1 MPYEGEFA
9 KYRSIRRL
17 VENERV
23 KNLVN
28 RARIQDHSSNES
40 TLPMLK
46 ASEIPAS
53 EWDPE
58 FVIAIDGSHQETFV
72 ETGYPGAEVGYVTT
86 AAVVI
91 DMAKIKELDPQ
102 RPVNPKSFRETEK
115 VGSIDSAFPG
125 CNIVI
130 DSETSAKRSLRRM
143 LFETFNEIRLF
154 EKGETL
160 LETYEALLEHK
171 PEGKEPDCPYSAEG
185 DCQLAEPD
193 NKYHRENGE
202 YTCQCP
208 RANTLYSTD
217 ALRVHE
223 RMVPDSANGEMF
235 GEIMQVLERIVVI
248 HILRAFKQQDA
259 LWLLKDTGIVID
271 GQLAVFGSPAW
282 LHSAIREELYSI
294 NKAAKS
300 AMGQDLLIIGIE
312 KSGTFVNHFER
323 IDQNKHGGQG
333 KFPPQT
339 VSLLTDEYIKKNII
353 FSDSTKAYGTDTHFG
368 RKLFYKTASGARLV
382 ASLPFLDNSHSDMTC
397 ANPNQ
402 YPRLAEA
409 LSLLDQLVSSRYPNS
424 LSPLISA
431 HAEAAI
437 PMNIGARVLEEM
449 AKRIKKER
457 NQ

>member
-23 KNLVN
+23 KNLVE
-28 RARIQDHSSNES
+28 RARIQDHSSDE
-40 TLPMLK
+40 TTPPMIRT
-46 ASEIPAS
+46 SEIPTS
-53 EWDPE
+53 EWHPKC
-58 FVIAIDGSHQETFV
+58 VIAIDGSHQETFV
-72 ETGYPGAEVGYVTT
+72 ENGYPGAEVGYVTT
-86 AAVVI
+86 AAVVMDI
-91 DMAKIKELDPQ
+91 AKIKELDSH
-102 RPVNPKSFRETEK
+102 RPVNPKLFRETEK

-130 DSETSAKRSLRRM
+130 DSDKSAKHSLSKM
-143 LFETFNEIRLF
+143 LFETFDEIKLF
-154 EKGETL
+154 EGESL
-160 LETYEALLEHK
+160 LGTYEALLEHK
-171 PEGKEPDCPYSAEG
+171 PEGKEPDCPYFEEG
-185 DCQLAEPD
+185 DCQADDKKYLRKKGTYLCPCP
-193 NKYHRENGE
+193 NKNM
-202 YTCQCP
+202 
-208 RANTLYSTD
+208 LYSTD

-248 HILRAFKQQDA
+248 HILRAFKQQNA
-259 LWLLKDTGIVID
+259 LQLLKDIGIVID

-282 LHSAIREELYSI
+282 LHSAIREELYRL
-294 NKAAKS
+294 NKAVKDTI
-300 AMGQDLLIIGIE
+300 GRDLLIIGIE

-323 IDQNKHGGQG
+323 IDQDKHGGQG

-353 FSDSTKAYGTDTHFG
+353 FSDSTKPYGLDTHFG

-382 ASLPFLDNSHSDMTC
+382 ASLPFFDDSHSDMTR
-397 ANPNQ
+397 ADPNQ
-402 YPRLAEA
+402 YPRLVDA
-409 LSLLDQLVSSRYPNS
+409 LSLIDQLVSSRYPNS

-437 PMNIGARVLEEM
+437 PMNIGARVLEEI
-449 AKRIKKER
+449 AKLIER
-457 NQ
+457 EENL